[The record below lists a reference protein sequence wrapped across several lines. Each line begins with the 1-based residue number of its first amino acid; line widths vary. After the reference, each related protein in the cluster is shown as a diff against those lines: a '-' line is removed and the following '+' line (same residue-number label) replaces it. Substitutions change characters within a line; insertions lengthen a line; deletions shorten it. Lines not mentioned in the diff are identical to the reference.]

1 MTADKVYIFFNS
13 RDELLRIDVSKIV
26 YFEADGNY
34 TDIVMV
40 NKLRA
45 AVCMNLGEMEKA
57 IAAQIG
63 DEAKTFMR
71 IGKRFIINMRYVYS
85 INVLKQQLVLSDYDH
100 FAFQVNI
107 SKDALKKMK
116 DLMLALENRGV
127 THVASYIMLSSMQSI
142 IDMKKSADT
151 ILESQKAR
159 GIETDGNLIV
169 RMKAFFPTLG
179 PILLS
184 AMSGTEEKAIA
195 MDARAF
201 SHEGGHTYLRVLR
214 PIPVWEYI
222 VDALAILVFL
232 GSIVYTVMKIAHVI

>member
-13 RDELLRIDVSKIV
+13 RDELLRIDFSKIV

-40 NKLRA
+40 NKLHA

-116 DLMLALENRGV
+116 DLMLV
-127 THVASYIMLSSMQSI
+127 V
-142 IDMKKSADT
+142 K
-151 ILESQKAR
+151 
-159 GIETDGNLIV
+159 V
-169 RMKAFFPTLG
+169 
-179 PILLS
+179 
-184 AMSGTEEKAIA
+184 
-195 MDARAF
+195 
-201 SHEGGHTYLRVLR
+201 
-214 PIPVWEYI
+214 
-222 VDALAILVFL
+222 
-232 GSIVYTVMKIAHVI
+232 

>member
-13 RDELLRIDVSKIV
+13 RDELLRIGVSKIV

-116 DLMLALENRGV
+116 DLMLV
-127 THVASYIMLSSMQSI
+127 V
-142 IDMKKSADT
+142 K
-151 ILESQKAR
+151 
-159 GIETDGNLIV
+159 V
-169 RMKAFFPTLG
+169 
-179 PILLS
+179 
-184 AMSGTEEKAIA
+184 
-195 MDARAF
+195 
-201 SHEGGHTYLRVLR
+201 
-214 PIPVWEYI
+214 
-222 VDALAILVFL
+222 
-232 GSIVYTVMKIAHVI
+232 

>member
-13 RDELLRIDVSKIV
+13 RDELLRIEVSKIV

-116 DLMLALENRGV
+116 DLMLV
-127 THVASYIMLSSMQSI
+127 V
-142 IDMKKSADT
+142 K
-151 ILESQKAR
+151 
-159 GIETDGNLIV
+159 V
-169 RMKAFFPTLG
+169 
-179 PILLS
+179 
-184 AMSGTEEKAIA
+184 
-195 MDARAF
+195 
-201 SHEGGHTYLRVLR
+201 
-214 PIPVWEYI
+214 
-222 VDALAILVFL
+222 
-232 GSIVYTVMKIAHVI
+232 